1 MYCTNCQ
8 SIKNQPLKK
17 SAVKQLKD
25 QCEHC
30 GFPIND
36 KCQRLNSRGLP
47 TDAKGETKTVTQ
59 KKFVPRPRK
68 WLKA

>member
-8 SIKNQPLKK
+8 SIKNQQLRK
-17 SAVKQLKD
+17 SAVKQLKE

-47 TDAKGETKTVTQ
+47 TDAKSEPKTVTQ
-59 KKFVPRPRK
+59 KFVPRPRK